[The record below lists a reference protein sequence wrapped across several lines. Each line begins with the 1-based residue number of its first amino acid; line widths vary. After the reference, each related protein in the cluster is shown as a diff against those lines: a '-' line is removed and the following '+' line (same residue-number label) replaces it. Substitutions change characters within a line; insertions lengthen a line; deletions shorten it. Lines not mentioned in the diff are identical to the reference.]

1 MEAWYAY
8 GVGTPLVAYTGDAP
22 PHPWTV
28 YVAAR
33 VCADLE
39 EAVAALD
46 SLVR

>member
-8 GVGTPLVAYTGDAP
+8 GVGTPLVAHTGGAP